1 MNFTLTIQAPG
12 LEKALENLAFALQG
26 NQVQTSQPFVNVPQP
41 VSQQQTMPEHIQQP
55 APPAAVPTSAP
66 VQQPVQQQQPMQ
78 QAPQQ
83 QPMAQPTQL
92 VQQQQQQQSMQQ
104 QPVPTSQTA
113 YSMDQLAVAA
123 TQLMD
128 AGKREQLMQLL
139 ATFGVQALT
148 TLPQEQYGAFATKLR
163 ELGANI

>member
-1 MNFTLTIQAPG
+1 MNFTLNIQAPG
-12 LEKALENLAFALQG
+12 LENALNNLASALQG
-26 NQVQTSQPFVNVPQP
+26 NSVVNVAPVVSEPQSLPQQP
-41 VSQQQTMPEHIQQP
+41 VPEQIQQ
-55 APPAAVPTSAP
+55 PAAVPTSTP
-66 VQQPVQQQQPMQ
+66 VQQPMHQVQWQQPMAPPVQQQQPM
-78 QAPQQ
+78 P
-83 QPMAQPTQL
+83 
-92 VQQQQQQQSMQQ
+92 Q
-104 QPVPTSQTA
+104 QPVPTSQTS

>member
-12 LEKALENLAFALQG
+12 LEKALENLAMAMQGGKALTPSIV
-26 NQVQTSQPFVNVPQP
+26 VQEPQTQPVPQ
-41 VSQQQTMPEHIQQP
+41 QIQQP
-55 APPAAVPTSAP
+55 APLAAVPTSTS
-66 VQQPVQQQQPMQ
+66 VQQPVQQAQPMSQAQPVQQPSQ
-78 QAPQQ
+78 PAPQQ
-83 QPMAQPTQL
+83 P
-92 VQQQQQQQSMQQ
+92 MQQ
-104 QPVPTSQTA
+104 QPVPTTQTT

-128 AGKREQLMQLL
+128 TGKREQLLQLM

-148 TLPQEQYGAFATKLR
+148 ALPQEQYGAFATKLR

>member
-26 NQVQTSQPFVNVPQP
+26 NNVVNIAPVVSEPQSLP
-41 VSQQQTMPEHIQQP
+41 QQQPMPEQIQQ
-55 APPAAVPTSAP
+55 PAAVPTSTPA
-66 VQQPVQQQQPMQ
+66 QQPMQ
-78 QAPQQ
+78 QVQQQ
-83 QPMAQPTQL
+83 QPMAQPA
-92 VQQQQQQQSMQQ
+92 QQQQPVPQQS
-104 QPVPTSQTA
+104 VPTSQTA

-128 AGKREQLMQLL
+128 AGKRDQLMQLL
-139 ATFGVQALT
+139 ASFGVQALT
-148 TLPQEQYGAFATKLR
+148 ALPQEQYGAFATKLR

>member
-1 MNFTLTIQAPG
+1 MNFTLNIQAPG
-12 LEKALENLAFALQG
+12 LENALNNLASALQG
-26 NQVQTSQPFVNVPQP
+26 NNVANVAPIVSEPQSLAQHQQP
-41 VSQQQTMPEHIQQP
+41 MPEQIQQ
-55 APPAAVPTSAP
+55 PAAVPTSTP
-66 VQQPVQQQQPMQ
+66 VQQPMHQVQGQQPMAQPPVQQQQPM
-78 QAPQQ
+78 P
-83 QPMAQPTQL
+83 
-92 VQQQQQQQSMQQ
+92 Q
-104 QPVPTSQTA
+104 QPVPTSQTS

>member
-26 NQVQTSQPFVNVPQP
+26 NQVQTSQPFVNAPQ
-41 VSQQQTMPEHIQQP
+41 SAQQQQPLPEQIQQP

-83 QPMAQPTQL
+83 QPMAQPTQQ
-92 VQQQQQQQSMQQ
+92 VPQQQQPMQQ

>member
-1 MNFTLTIQAPG
+1 MNFTLSIQAPG
-12 LEKALENLAFALQG
+12 LEKALNNLASALQG
-26 NQVQTSQPFVNVPQP
+26 NNVVNIAPVVSEPQSLP
-41 VSQQQTMPEHIQQP
+41 QQQPMPEQIQQP
-55 APPAAVPTSAP
+55 VQPAAVPTSIP
-66 VQQPVQQQQPMQ
+66 VQQPMQ

-83 QPMAQPTQL
+83 QPMAQPA
-92 VQQQQQQQSMQQ
+92 QQQQAMPQQS
-104 QPVPTSQTA
+104 VPTSQTA

-128 AGKREQLMQLL
+128 TGKRDQLMQLL

-148 TLPQEQYGAFATKLR
+148 ALPQEQYGAFATKLR

>member
-26 NQVQTSQPFVNVPQP
+26 NQVQTSQPFVNAPQTAP
-41 VSQQQTMPEHIQQP
+41 QQQLMPEQVQQP

-66 VQQPVQQQQPMQ
+66 IQQSMQQQQPMHQ
-78 QAPQQ
+78 VPQ
-83 QPMAQPTQL
+83 QPMIQPTQT
-92 VQQQQQQQSMQQ
+92 VPQQQQQPMQQ

-139 ATFGVQALT
+139 AAFGVQALT

>member
-1 MNFTLTIQAPG
+1 MNFTLNIQAPG
-12 LEKALENLAFALQG
+12 LENALNNLASALQG
-26 NQVQTSQPFVNVPQP
+26 NVVNVASVVSEPQSVP
-41 VSQQQTMPEHIQQP
+41 QHHQHQPMPEQIQQ
-55 APPAAVPTSAP
+55 PAAVPTSTP
-66 VQQPVQQQQPMQ
+66 VQQPMHQVQGQQPMAQPPVQQQQPM
-78 QAPQQ
+78 PQQ
-83 QPMAQPTQL
+83 T
-92 VQQQQQQQSMQQ
+92 
-104 QPVPTSQTA
+104 VPTSQTS

>member
-1 MNFTLTIQAPG
+1 MNFTLNIQAPG
-12 LEKALENLAFALQG
+12 LENALNNLASALQG
-26 NQVQTSQPFVNVPQP
+26 NNVVNVAPVVSEPQSLP
-41 VSQQQTMPEHIQQP
+41 QQQQPMPEQIQQ
-55 APPAAVPTSAP
+55 PAAVPTSTP
-66 VQQPVQQQQPMQ
+66 VQQPMHQVQGQQPMAQPPVQQQQPM
-78 QAPQQ
+78 PQ
-83 QPMAQPTQL
+83 P
-92 VQQQQQQQSMQQ
+92 
-104 QPVPTSQTA
+104 PVPTSQTP